1 MERPIFPFTA
11 LVGQP
16 AMKKGLLLNA
26 INPRIGG
33 ILIRGEKGTAKSTAV
48 RAFSRLL
55 PEIETV
61 ADCPYNCAPD
71 NPETCERCTERR
83 ARCEVLPLRRRP
95 VPLVNLPVG
104 ATEDRVL
111 GTLNLEQAIKFG
123 ERTFEPGLLA
133 AANRG
138 ILYVDEVNLLA
149 DHLVDGLLDAAA
161 MGQNYVEREGVS
173 VRHPCQFILIGTMNP
188 EEGDLRP
195 QLLDRFALGVAV
207 EGPRDPAERAEV
219 VRRRMAF
226 ETDPVGFIARWREE
240 EERERARIQAARRL
254 LPEVEVADEQLDLI
268 ARICA
273 ACAIDGLR
281 GDLALYKTAQAL
293 AAYAGRHLVTATD
306 IREAAELALRH
317 RRRRQPF
324 DDPDDDQGLLDQV
337 FQEAT
342 EGAGIGDR
350 GFGKETP
357 SSQRSPSGSGNPSPF
372 PSHPEGGQETKC
384 SPSSDRTD
392 LEAEASQSTEQS
404 ALFAPSTS
412 FRVRRLTPERRDTSG
427 AVAFGRRTT
436 SVGEGKGRYARA
448 RVPSNGLKSISNL
461 AFDATLR
468 VAAPRQLARRSAQP
482 NGPLLRITTTDLR
495 ERVYERKSGNL
506 ILFAVDASGSM
517 AARKRMVAVKGAV
530 LSLLLDAYQK
540 RDRVGLVAFRGTSAG
555 LLLPPT
561 NSVERAE
568 RALRA
573 LPTGGRTPLAQALR
587 LCAETLR
594 RPSVAERGY
603 LPWLILV
610 SDGRPN
616 VPLREG
622 DALTDA
628 CRVAE
633 QLRASGIRALVID
646 TEEGPVRLGLNR
658 RIAAALGAE
667 YLRLEELAADAIETA
682 VRRRVVSG
690 GTGG

>member
-1 MERPIFPFTA
+1 MERPIFPFSA
-11 LVGQP
+11 LVGQS

-33 ILIRGEKGTAKSTAV
+33 ILIRGEKGTAKSTAA

-55 PEIETV
+55 PEIAVV
-61 ADCPYNCAPD
+61 ADCSYNCASDDREP
-71 NPETCERCTERR
+71 CEKCAERR
-83 ARCEVLPLRRRP
+83 ARGEALPLRRRP
-95 VPLVNLPVG
+95 VPLINLPVG
-104 ATEDRVL
+104 ATEDRVF

-123 ERTFEPGLLA
+123 ERAFEPGLLA

-138 ILYVDEVNLLA
+138 VLYVDEVNLLA

-161 MGQNYVEREGVS
+161 MGQNYVEREGIS

-195 QLLDRFALGVAV
+195 QLLDRFALCVTV

-219 VRRRMAF
+219 VRRRIAF
-226 ETDPVGFIARWREE
+226 ETDPEGFIARWQAE
-240 EERERARIQAARRL
+240 EERERARVQAARKL
-254 LPEVEVADEQLDLI
+254 LPEVQVADEHLDLI

-273 ACAIDGLR
+273 AFAIDGLR
-281 GDLALYKTAQAL
+281 GDLALYKTAQTL
-293 AAYAGRHLVTATD
+293 AAYAGRHLVTASD
-306 IREAAELALRH
+306 IREAAELALLH

-337 FQEAT
+337 FQET
-342 EGAGIGDR
+342 SEGLGEGA
-350 GFGKETP
+350 
-357 SSQRSPSGSGNPSPF
+357 SPSPTVANGGGSLAS
-372 PSHPEGGQETKC
+372 SLRPEEGHEVSY
-384 SPSSDRTD
+384 SPSSDCPD
-392 LEAEASQSTEQS
+392 HDTEGSPNTEPS
-404 ALFAPSTS
+404 APFPPSAS
-412 FRVRRLTPERRDTSG
+412 FRVRRLTPEIRVTPS
-427 AVAFGRRTT
+427 AAALGRRTT
-436 SVGEGKGRYARA
+436 SVGDGQGRYARA
-448 RVPSNGLKSISNL
+448 RVPSNGLKSLRDL

-468 VAAPRQLARRSAQP
+468 AAAPRQLARQTVQP
-482 NGPLLRITTTDLR
+482 GDPLLRVTETDLR
-495 ERVYERKSGNL
+495 ERVYERKIGNL

-540 RDRVGLVAFRGTSAG
+540 RDRVGLVAFRGTAAE
-555 LLLPPT
+555 LILPPT
-561 NSVERAE
+561 NSALRAE
-568 RALRA
+568 RVLRV
-573 LPTGGRTPLAQALR
+573 LPTGGRTPLAQAFR
-587 LCAETLR
+587 LCAETLQH
-594 RPSVAERGY
+594 PSVTAQGY
-603 LPWLILV
+603 VSWLILV

-622 DALTDA
+622 DALADA

-667 YLRLEELAADAIETA
+667 YLRLEELAADAIQTA
-682 VRRRVVSG
+682 VRRRVVFGGSG
-690 GTGG
+690 G